1 MATKNRPQ
9 TPQPRVLSAEELSR
23 AIERV
28 GRRIME
34 LKDFDGNSVSGRDDP
49 RTRSIDN
56 KIHSTV
62 SEIFGEGTA
71 EARNYTPIVSCSLPL
86 SMLGERYSLQDVR
99 RNVQE
104 NRDKALVVLE
114 GLVDLLR
121 ERLEDQERTA
131 AQSAGER
138 PNAAVPTNEVF
149 IVHGHDDAAKEA
161 VARYVE
167 RLGLRPIILHEQP
180 NAGQT
185 IIEKL
190 EAHLRVGFAVVLLTP
205 DDVGASASAP
215 EKLSYRARQN
225 VVLELG
231 IFLGRIGRGRVC
243 ALHKGQ
249 VELPSD
255 VNGVLYV
262 PLDEAG
268 GWRLLLAREMKHAG
282 LLIDM
287 NRAM

>member
-1 MATKNRPQ
+1 
-9 TPQPRVLSAEELSR
+9 
-23 AIERV
+23 
-28 GRRIME
+28 ME